1 MEYHQYYDNMS
12 LNELNHN
19 PWLIVIIEAAWYC
32 ESRHVDYI
40 RYTQLKTKSNEKLN
54 RITEGK
60 THTCINLGGTY
71 ESIISRLSNP
81 SIPKKDRFLTRRRI
95 KVKGKKETHICPNIP
110 LIQREVKGR
119 QAENLDYDNKTLI
132 RLKNK
137 IDSVLHPRPIT
148 EPSVAISESLTRQTA
163 KTRTLSDSLSISER
177 LGMIVTHAKPKKVSK
192 TK

>member
-1 MEYHQYYDNMS
+1 VEYHQYYDNMS

-32 ESRHVDYI
+32 ESRHVSYI

-71 ESIISRLSNP
+71 ESIISRLSDP
-81 SIPKKDRFLTRRRI
+81 SMPKKDRFLTRRRI
-95 KVKGKKETHICPNIP
+95 KVKGKKETRIYPNIP
-110 LIQREVKGR
+110 LIQKEVKVR
-119 QAENLDYDNKTLI
+119 QAENLDYGNKTLI

-137 IDSVLHPRPIT
+137 IDSVLHPRRIIETPVT
-148 EPSVAISESLTRQTA
+148 ISESITRQIA
-163 KTRTLSDSLSISER
+163 KTRALSDSSIVSER
-177 LGMIVTHAKPKKVSK
+177 LGNVVTHVKPKKVSK
-192 TK
+192 KK